1 MTDTATTVPSAAA
14 PGAAGA
20 GRPSTRGLPWALI
33 SRIGAAVLGGY
44 AFCWGFIALLHS
56 GLYALGMPF
65 HDGEHLSA
73 ILGVLLFLVVFLW
86 SFAARRVGVTWAV
99 LLAGGGVM
107 TGAAALIQR
116 ALLG

>member
-20 GRPSTRGLPWALI
+20 GRPSARGLPWALI